1 MRQLKIL
8 RRITNREEKSL
19 ELFFKEIN
27 NYPPL
32 TPDEEFSLAKQYK
45 QGNEQAL
52 EKLLKHNL
60 RFLVSVAKQYPNN
73 GLGLGDLINFGNLG
87 LINAAK
93 KYDETKGFKFIS
105 YAVWWIRQSILKA
118 IGEQS
123 RLVRIPLNKRL
134 LVNKIE
140 KIFNE
145 LQQKYERDPTDNEI
159 CEFIDD
165 YKNDITELM
174 NLKLTKHF
182 SLDAPINENDEF
194 NLLEIIEDNSFPAD
208 KNLAYDESLKRDILT
223 CLKNLTPIQSEVIKK
238 SFGIDYEKP
247 YSLEEI
253 GYEMNLSRERV
264 RQIKHK
270 GLTRLRA
277 SHPKKIL
284 QEYLI

>member
-1 MRQLKIL
+1 MSNKGLTFLIIILLLLCGATFGAFYLKIHP
-8 RRITNREEKSL
+8 
-19 ELFFKEIN
+19 EI
-27 NYPPL
+27 
-32 TPDEEFSLAKQYK
+32 
-45 QGNEQAL
+45 AL
-52 EKLLKHNL
+52 
-60 RFLVSVAKQYPNN
+60 SQ
-73 GLGLGDLINFGNLG
+73 
-87 LINAAK
+87 
-93 KYDETKGFKFIS
+93 
-105 YAVWWIRQSILKA
+105 
-118 IGEQS
+118 
-123 RLVRIPLNKRL
+123 
-134 LVNKIE
+134 
-140 KIFNE
+140 KIFGAKVAEVVDENVA
-145 LQQKYERDPTDNEI
+145 
-159 CEFIDD
+159 
-165 YKNDITELM
+165 
-174 NLKLTKHF
+174 LK
-182 SLDAPINENDEF
+182 DAPINENDEF